1 MTTFVAPFMVGLS
14 ILVVKHTDNR
24 TRNGDTGN
32 LPKKRLKRGKQLVL
46 YIETILRV
54 SCLWYDLKLLDKKF
68 HIPIGIAVFYGILYF
83 LEDGMCFGRKPD
95 FPSPTVMS
103 NTSSYTHH
111 IVGVGYHIKAYIIR
125 IGLHH
130 QPVNSSSPYN

>member
-32 LPKKRLKRGKQLVL
+32 LPKKRLKRGKQPVL

-54 SCLWYDLKLLDKKF
+54 SCLWCDLKLLDKKF

-83 LEDGMCFGRKPD
+83 WKMGCVLGGSRTFRP
-95 FPSPTVMS
+95 P
-103 NTSSYTHH
+103 
-111 IVGVGYHIKAYIIR
+111 
-125 IGLHH
+125 
-130 QPVNSSSPYN
+130 Q